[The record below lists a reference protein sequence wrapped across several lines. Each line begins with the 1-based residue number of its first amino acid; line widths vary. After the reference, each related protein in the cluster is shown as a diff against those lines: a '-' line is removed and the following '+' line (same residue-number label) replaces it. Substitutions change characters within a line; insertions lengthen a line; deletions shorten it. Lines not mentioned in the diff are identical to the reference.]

1 MTYVTIFC
9 INLCRYLCLQVG
21 EDVKV
26 KKRKLMCKTWNQ
38 ALLVM
43 ATDSFLPVNLES
55 VKVQMARF
63 EEN

>member
-1 MTYVTIFC
+1 MEIPK
-9 INLCRYLCLQVG
+9 LQVG